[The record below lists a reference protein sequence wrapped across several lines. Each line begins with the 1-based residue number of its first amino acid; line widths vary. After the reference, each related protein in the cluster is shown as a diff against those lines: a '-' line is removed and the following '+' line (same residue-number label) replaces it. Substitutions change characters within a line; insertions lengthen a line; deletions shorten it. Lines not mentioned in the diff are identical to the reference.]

1 MLLERISLLRS
12 VGSGH
17 ARDMEE
23 GLPDDPR
30 TELGR
35 GDGIALVII
44 DMLNDYDHPDGDAL
58 RESARSVLR
67 PIAQLVDAAADADV
81 PIIHIN
87 DTHGRW
93 DAGRE
98 ELTALA
104 EQGLPDEDVAAIV
117 PATGAPLLLKAR
129 HSVFYGSPLEY
140 LLQNNGIG
148 RLVFTGQVTEQCVLY
163 SALDAYIRHFKV
175 IVPRDAV
182 AHIDK
187 DLADAALRMMEQNMR
202 AHLIAT
208 SDDLDLSS

>member
-1 MLLERISLLRS
+1 
-12 VGSGH
+12 
-17 ARDMEE
+17 MEE